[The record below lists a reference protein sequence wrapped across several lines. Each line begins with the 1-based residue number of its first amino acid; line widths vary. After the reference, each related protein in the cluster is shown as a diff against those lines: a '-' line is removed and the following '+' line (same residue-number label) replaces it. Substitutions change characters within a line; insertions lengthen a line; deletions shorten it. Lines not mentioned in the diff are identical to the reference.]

1 MADEPRTDGR
11 PPAAGRSVAIV
22 VPVFDDWASFA
33 RLAQELDRVAAVHP
47 GWSIHVLAVD
57 DGSESD
63 FRASALAEGS
73 HPHLASLRV
82 AELVCNLG
90 HQRAIAVG
98 IATVL
103 QDPTHEALI
112 VMDGDGEDDPAY
124 VPELLAEHARN
135 PGSVIMAERGERS
148 EGLLFRGFYVLYK
161 ALFRAMTGRR
171 IAFGNYGLIPCRV
184 AEKLAYRPEIWN
196 NLAAAI
202 IRSRVPTRSI
212 WTRRATRYHGRSKMN
227 FVALI
232 LHGFS
237 ALSVHSDVLFVRLLL
252 LFLGFALL
260 SAAGIVV
267 VTVIRLTTD
276 LAIPGWTSTMVAALT
291 LMLVQFIGLSVI
303 GLFMVLQGRVT
314 PTVLPKLIAPRYLRA
329 LHTVHVR

>member
-1 MADEPRTDGR
+1 MGEPA
-11 PPAAGRSVAIV
+11 PSAVRSVAII
-22 VPVFDDWASFA
+22 VPVFDDWTSFA
-33 RLAQELDRVAAVHP
+33 RLAQELDRVAAQHP
-47 GWSIHVLAVD
+47 EWSLHVCAVD
-57 DGSESD
+57 DGSEGD
-63 FRASALAEGS
+63 YHASALVEGRFE
-73 HPHLASLRV
+73 HLGSLRV

-98 IATVL
+98 IATAL
-103 QDPTHEALI
+103 LDPLYEAVI

-124 VPELLAEHARN
+124 VPELLAEHARH
-135 PGSVIMAERGERS
+135 PESVIMAERGERS
-148 EGLLFRGFYVLYK
+148 EGPLFRAFYKLYK

-171 IAFGNYGLIPCRV
+171 IAFGNYGLIPRRV
-184 AEKLAYRPEIWN
+184 AERLVYRPEIWN

-202 IRSRVPTRSI
+202 IRSRFPTRSI
-212 WTRRATRYHGRSKMN
+212 WTRRASRYHGRSKMN

-237 ALSVHSDVLFVRLLL
+237 AMSVHSDVLFVRLLL
-252 LFLGFALL
+252 LSLGFASL

-267 VTVIRLTTD
+267 VSVIRLTTD

-291 LMLVQFIGLSVI
+291 LMLVQFIALSVV

-314 PTVLPKLIAPRYLRA
+314 PTVLPTLVAPLYLRA
-329 LHTVHVR
+329 LHTLHAR